1 MNVQHQV
8 PTYSQHLHLK
18 DKKWRKK
25 SCGIVSLAMLL
36 EYSGKKTNPDD
47 LLKLG
52 LKIDAY
58 LPGIG
63 WKHRGLVELSKK
75 YGARGKNFDWA
86 GLDLKIAFN
95 QLKIHLKKHPLLAS
109 IYNAFNPK
117 RGGHLIVLVGMEK
130 DKIFYH
136 DPDARSK
143 NKIKKSVSLKK
154 FLAGWKKRIILIYE

>member
-1 MNVQHQV
+1 MNIRHQV
-8 PTYSQHLHLK
+8 PAYSQHFHLK

-52 LKIDAY
+52 LKIGAY

-63 WKHRGLVELSKK
+63 WRHRGLVELAKK
-75 YGARGKNFDWA
+75 YGDRGKNFDWA
-86 GLDLKIAFN
+86 GLDLKIAVH
-95 QLKIHLKKHPLLAS
+95 QLKIHLKKYPLLAS

-130 DKIFYH
+130 NKIFYH
-136 DPDARSK
+136 DPDAKK
-143 NKIKKSVSLKK
+143 NIRKSVSMKK
-154 FLAGWKKRIILIYE
+154 FLKGWKKRIIVIHP